1 MEKAKINEIIISYL
15 KDNDAKCISIFGS
28 YARGEE
34 GPSSDIDIIVSFS
47 SKKSLLDLIRL
58 ERELSEKLNR
68 KIDLLTEKSIS
79 PYLIDSIKEEMV
91 TIYNQ

>member
-1 MEKAKINEIIISYL
+1 MEKAKINEIIISHL
-15 KDNDAKCISIFGS
+15 KDNDASSISIFGS

-34 GPSSDIDIIVSFS
+34 GSNSDIDIIVIFS
-47 SKKSLLDLIRL
+47 SKKSLLDLIRI

-79 PYLIDSIKEEMV
+79 PYMIESIRKEMV
-91 TIYNQ
+91 TIYG